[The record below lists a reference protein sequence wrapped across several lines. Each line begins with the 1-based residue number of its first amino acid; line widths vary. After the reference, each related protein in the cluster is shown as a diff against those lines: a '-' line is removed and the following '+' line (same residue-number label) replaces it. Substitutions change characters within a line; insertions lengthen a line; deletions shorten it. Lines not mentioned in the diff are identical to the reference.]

1 MKKILVV
8 TLMILLFLTLVTSDA
23 FSITTEDVLENMA
36 KAQGGKKNL
45 ARIQDSTTSGS
56 LVIVP
61 SNLNGSISTYWKS
74 PNKRRS
80 DIEVTGIKIIQAY
93 DGKIAWID
101 NPTTGGIQELPE
113 KFGKVLKRQAL
124 GYDTLFNYKKYGIT
138 YTFKGKEKVKDKDYF
153 VLEQTYSDGHKT
165 THYVDP
171 ETYLIYK
178 SKTVGFNQAGTEVE
192 SEIFPSD
199 YKKVEG
205 VLIPHTLTVFQ
216 ENQEYLKM
224 TFDKVS
230 FNSGVEG
237 TFFNMPE

>member
-1 MKKILVV
+1 MKKIFVLN
-8 TLMILLFLTLVTSDA
+8 LMILLFLALVTSDA
-23 FSITTEDVLENMA
+23 FSISTEDVLENMV

-45 ARIQDSTTSGS
+45 AKIQDYTYSGS
-56 LVIVP
+56 LVVVP

-80 DIEVTGIKIIQAY
+80 DIEITGIKIIQAY

-101 NPTTGGIQELPE
+101 NPPAGGLQELPE
-113 KFGKVLKRQAL
+113 KFGKALKRQAL
-124 GYDTLFNYKKYGIT
+124 GYDTFFNYKNYGIT
-138 YTFKGKEKVKDKDYF
+138 YTFKGKEKVKDNDYI

-178 SKTVGFNQAGTEVE
+178 SKTTSFNQAGTEVE

-199 YKKVEG
+199 YKKIKG
-205 VLIPHTLTVFQ
+205 VSVPHTITVFQ
-216 ENQEYLKM
+216 EKQEYYKM
-224 TFDKVS
+224 TIDKVS
-230 FNSGVEG
+230 FNSGIEDS
-237 TFFNMPE
+237 FFNM

>member
-23 FSITTEDVLENMA
+23 FSITTEEVLENMV
-36 KAQGGKKNL
+36 KAQGGKENL
-45 ARIQDSTTSGS
+45 AKIQDSTYSGS
-56 LVIVP
+56 LALAP
-61 SNLNGSISTYWKS
+61 GNLNGSISTYWKS

-80 DIEVTGIKIIQAY
+80 DIEVTGITIIQAY

-101 NPTTGGIQELPE
+101 NPPAGGLQEMPE
-113 KFGKVLKRQAL
+113 KFSKALKRQAL
-124 GYDTLFNYKKYGIT
+124 GYDTLFNYKEYGIT
-138 YTFKGKEKVKDKDYF
+138 YNFKGKEKVKDKDYI

-171 ETYLIYK
+171 ETYLVYK
-178 SKTVGFNQAGTEVE
+178 SKSIGFNQAGTEVE

-205 VLIPHTLTVFQ
+205 VLIPHTITVFQ
-216 ENQEYLKM
+216 ENQEYYKM
-224 TFDKVS
+224 TIDKVK
-230 FNSGVEG
+230 FNSGIEDS
-237 TFFNMPE
+237 FFNM